1 MASRPAITRN
11 TSAYP
16 MYIRPIFLWSTVVTQ
31 ACNTSSASGR
41 AFGAD
46 VRSIAPVSGRESA
59 ILVECCKVRGHNGEI
74 VIVQMHRR
82 HQTAWFHPIRV
93 CLLYTSDAAD
103 DLLCVD
109 L

>member
-31 ACNTSSASGR
+31 ACNTSRVSGR

-46 VRSIAPVSGRESA
+46 VRSIGPVSGIESA
-59 ILVECCKVRGHNGEI
+59 ILMECCEISNHSVEI
-74 VIVQMHRR
+74 VIVQMHRG
-82 HQTAWFHPIRV
+82 HQTTRLHPIGVVDPLPSILWRV
-93 CLLYTSDAAD
+93 LDRAG
-103 DLLCVD
+103 
-109 L
+109 